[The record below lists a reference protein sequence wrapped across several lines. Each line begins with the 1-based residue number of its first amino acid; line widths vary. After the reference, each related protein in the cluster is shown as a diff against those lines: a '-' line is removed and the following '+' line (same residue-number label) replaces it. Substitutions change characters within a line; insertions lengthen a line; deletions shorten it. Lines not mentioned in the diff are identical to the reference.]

1 MCYLC
6 SSAAVTVSLL
16 GPATVTEGDSVTYTI
31 DTIGEF
37 RIPISVTL
45 TLVDGTATGEQVAW
59 QPTSPTP
66 FTVLCT
72 PSGGDNFDV
81 SGFPVTVTLRPD
93 MTSVNVTVSTTFHGV
108 IECTERF
115 DAVLHIEWCWDQQQL

>member
-16 GPATVTEGDSVTYTI
+16 GSATVTEGDSVTYTV
-31 DTIGEF
+31 DTIGAF

-72 PSGGDNFDV
+72 PSGGDNVDV
-81 SGFPVTVTLRPD
+81 SGLPVTVTLRPD
-93 MTSVNVTVSTTFHGV
+93 PGPVCHCDSVKHVS
-108 IECTERF
+108 
-115 DAVLHIEWCWDQQQL
+115 WCH